1 MFTFARQP
9 QYDECYTPRDASE
22 WFIKK
27 VAMSF
32 GLRKK
37 DIDVS
42 SFRYH
47 AVPSPIVMAIY
58 GGLCHLGTNR
68 DEVWT
73 DVNVPSHN
81 YHDIVYHRGIFYAVD
96 CYGGLYVCC
105 SIDHDKGRGPKG
117 TKIASIRT
125 DVGDQKYLVKPLSG
139 SGLLL
144 LVRHNKI
151 MDSYDKA
158 YGVGSKYRTTHLGSK
173 YRTTHFDVWRLDLK
187 YCDSLE
193 IPSCTL
199 TEENSLGNEAIFV
212 GRGASF
218 SVPSSKT
225 IKPNSIYFMDDKW
238 QSYRRGGGC
247 DMGIFDIEHR
257 TIEPHF
263 EGKPLDCISPPPPAL
278 VHLSSSTSE
287 VALQFVQLI

>member
-1 MFTFARQP
+1 
-9 QYDECYTPRDASE
+9 
-22 WFIKK
+22 
-27 VAMSF
+27 
-32 GLRKK
+32 
-37 DIDVS
+37 
-42 SFRYH
+42 
-47 AVPSPIVMAIY
+47 
-58 GGLCHLGTNR
+58 
-68 DEVWT
+68 
-73 DVNVPSHN
+73 
-81 YHDIVYHRGIFYAVD
+81 
-96 CYGGLYVCC
+96 
-105 SIDHDKGRGPKG
+105 
-117 TKIASIRT
+117 
-125 DVGDQKYLVKPLSG
+125 
-139 SGLLL
+139 
-144 LVRHNKI
+144 

-263 EGKPLDCISPPPPAL
+263 EGKPLDCISPPPPLCERGCKANESVQRL
-278 VHLSSSTSE
+278 KNEKVSKKKWDFKSLTDESVEEAYSEAVH
-287 VALQFVQLI
+287 VIK